1 MFLLKQLILASTIF
15 ILSKSLKLVAANN
28 TVDREMF
35 AVKKF
40 SPLAQ
45 VAKILRAK
53 ICLRRIIRV
62 TLPAVAKIK
71 HAEIYHAKK
80 KERENFPIYGSYNK
94 VQYI

>member
-1 MFLLKQLILASTIF
+1 MKIIWG
-15 ILSKSLKLVAANN
+15 IPY

-35 AVKKF
+35 AENFF

-62 TLPAVAKIK
+62 TLPAVVKIK

-80 KERENFPIYGSYNK
+80 KNAKISRSTVLDMPTQFGT
-94 VQYI
+94 

>member
-1 MFLLKQLILASTIF
+1 MVGFRVHGHII
-15 ILSKSLKLVAANN
+15 ICN

-45 VAKILRAK
+45 VAK

-80 KERENFPIYGSYNK
+80 KEREHFPIYGMSTIISFFYSFF
-94 VQYI
+94 VHLYCYHQ